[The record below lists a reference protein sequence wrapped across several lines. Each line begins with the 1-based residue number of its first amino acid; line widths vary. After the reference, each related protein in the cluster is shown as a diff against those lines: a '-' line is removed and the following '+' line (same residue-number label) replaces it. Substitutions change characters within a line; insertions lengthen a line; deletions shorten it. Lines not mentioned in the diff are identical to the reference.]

1 MPRFTMKVPGL
12 TQIFELDEREKTV
25 SVTHL
30 KWRKVVFEETFAINE
45 LVPEYGEFAPSKP
58 RLFPLILA
66 WVVVVL
72 GCALMGTVLFFMI
85 QDGEWKFIKG
95 GSMLLAILLGPVP
108 YFRQSLFYI
117 FRNRKKE
124 QEGLFYFE
132 HQESSVGNL
141 HIHYLLDFRD
151 EAKMLADKISGIC
164 RISQRGI
171 TIQDSPLAR
180 FKFEDMQA
188 ELYRQEIKFCNE
200 NNIKINSF
208 ELWEI
213 MPEIDHIQNQYKW
226 RNIIAAALASLFW
239 LPPLGL
245 VIYVAFTEDLVALG
259 AVLVCSLLPGV
270 LGLFFW
276 KLRRP
281 EQDTYILY
289 YEDYPGNTDEIKLSV
304 PKGESIGAERFI
316 NELKQLINQDAFD
329 MHEVIPENR

>member
-1 MPRFTMKVPGL
+1 MPRFTLKVPGL
-12 TQIFELDEREKTV
+12 IQIFELDEREKTV

-30 KWRKVVFEETFAINE
+30 KWRKVVFEETFAIDE

-58 RLFPLILA
+58 RIFPLILA
-66 WVVVVL
+66 WVVVIL

-85 QDGEWKFIKG
+85 RDGEWKFIKG
-95 GSMLLAILLGPVP
+95 GMMLLAILFGPVP

-132 HQESSVGNL
+132 HQEASVGNL

-151 EAKMLADKISGIC
+151 EAKMLADKISRIC

-213 MPEIDHIQNQYKW
+213 MPEIDHIQNKYKW
-226 RNIIAAALASLFW
+226 RNIISSTLAWLFW
-239 LPPLGL
+239 LPSLGL
-245 VIYVAFTEDLVALG
+245 IAFVAATEGLIETG
-259 AVLVCSLLPGV
+259 AIIVCTLLPGV
-270 LGLFFW
+270 IGLYFW

-281 EQDTYILY
+281 EQDVYLLRREYI
-289 YEDYPGNTDEIKLSV
+289 PGEIEEIPLSV
-304 PKGESIGAERFI
+304 PKGESSGAERFI
-316 NELKQLINQDAFD
+316 NELKKLLNLVHNQ
-329 MHEVIPENR
+329 